1 MAMEMAM
8 AVFSTIEVLSVR
20 ANAVPQYTMR
30 MAEPM
35 PVMMPEIVPANGAP
49 KKGVARSS
57 SDPTHEST
65 APMQSSLRDV
75 YSFKKRWSV
84 AAMNSMANM

>member
-1 MAMEMAM
+1 M
-8 AVFSTIEVLSVR
+8 AVFSTIEALSVR

-35 PVMMPEIVPANGAP
+35 PVMMPDAVSAKGVP
-49 KKGVARSS
+49 KKGTAKSS
-57 SDPTHEST
+57 SEPAYESA

-75 YSFKKRWSV
+75 YSFRKRWSV
-84 AAMNSMANM
+84 AAMSSMANT